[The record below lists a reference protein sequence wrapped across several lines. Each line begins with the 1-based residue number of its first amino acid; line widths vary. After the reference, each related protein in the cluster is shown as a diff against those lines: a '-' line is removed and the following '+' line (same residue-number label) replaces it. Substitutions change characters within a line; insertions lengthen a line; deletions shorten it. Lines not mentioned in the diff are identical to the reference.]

1 MAGRDTVDS
10 TRQDLYQWLDNVGQ
24 VYVKEGVS
32 NVCWPGR
39 EGGWVICWA
48 NYREYLIIYD
58 NFIYI
63 YMYIYI
69 HIVMISVIYNHTRMM
84 IMIIVY
90 IYVCV
95 CARMPLLAFLLQETN
110 NQTFV
115 HGGFMFFAVAC
126 REPLLPCFTKHGD

>member
-58 NFIYI
+58 NAPASIF
-63 YMYIYI
+63 
-69 HIVMISVIYNHTRMM
+69 
-84 IMIIVY
+84 
-90 IYVCV
+90 
-95 CARMPLLAFLLQETN
+95 AAG
-110 NQTFV
+110 NQQPDICTWWF
-115 HGGFMFFAVAC
+115 HGFC
-126 REPLLPCFTKHGD
+126 CCL